1 MDYRNYYGSQAAHLL
16 ARLRR
21 SRRRT
26 IASLLTALLCGGS
39 FLYFQFPA
47 LIRAAIEG
55 KPAFAEPAQEGGAQ
69 AAAEG
74 IEHVALSAWILAGA
88 LAVGFVFCTVV
99 FILSLRKYLLLKKAL
114 DPAARKN
121 EQ

>member
-69 AAAEG
+69 AAEG
-74 IEHVALSAWILAGA
+74 IEHVALSAWIFAGV

-121 EQ
+121 AQ